1 MISSLSL
8 SLSFPIGIVAW
19 VDSDFEQNNHWIMI
33 ILLEEDR
40 GKKLSKTNGKKL
52 FRVSEQQALVVYL
65 LKLLLLLLLV
75 KKAVKA
81 ISLFLSF
88 CVFKPTILGSFYY
101 FFCLFCESS
110 TNE

>member
-1 MISSLSL
+1 MISSLSFSL
-8 SLSFPIGIVAW
+8 SLFPNGNCCLGY
-19 VDSDFEQNNHWIMI
+19 SDFEQDNHWIMI

-65 LKLLLLLLLV
+65 LKLLLLLLVV

-81 ISLFLSF
+81 ISLSLSLFFVFLN
-88 CVFKPTILGSFYY
+88 L
-101 FFCLFCESS
+101 
-110 TNE
+110 